1 MYNKGPFATWVPKPL
16 MLLLIIIFLLPLLA
30 LNGVYTSNISD
41 ISGALATYTEY
52 ISMANNATT
61 IGTAVAGT
69 IVMRVKMRFRS
80 KEIIVFC
87 TIALA
92 GISYLIGIT
101 DNIMIVIGGSFLI
114 GFLKMF
120 AMIEMM
126 LPVMFILSPTGER
139 GRFYSIFYPLTIGIG
154 QFSSYFI
161 ADLIFNSSWQA
172 PYFYMSIM
180 MLIIAALSLIFQ
192 HNQRFCF
199 KKPLY
204 QIDWLSLVLFAV
216 SAMCL
221 NAGLTFMQ
229 QQGWFSSPLIIGS
242 LLLSLLLLAALVY
255 RQKFLKRKLIKF
267 ELIIQKENV
276 RHGLLLLLLMGAYLA
291 STSIFVQYTVGV
303 LGYNNLINA
312 KLNLW
317 MIPGIVIAGLLAFHG
332 FKNKWN
338 VKFYI
343 ILGFMAFFLHTLML
357 YVMIQPQMNIEYL
370 YLPVFLKGLGLGIL
384 FIGIWYYATLNLEID
399 DMLSLIGI
407 MLLVRTFVATA
418 FAGSIISWA
427 TYQGQW
433 QSLNDISMYL
443 DTGDFSDGMSM
454 YQTTQVNAIMASSK
468 IVLGYLCWLIV
479 PILIFVL
486 IHHYGQFN
494 NRRIVFL
501 RKIVR
506 GNTLRGYRF
515 QNK

>member
-1 MYNKGPFATWVPKPL
+1 MYNKGPFATWVPKPI

-30 LNGVYTSNISD
+30 LNGIYTSNISD
-41 ISGALATYTEY
+41 ISGALATYSEY

-61 IGTAVAGT
+61 IGMAVAGT

-87 TIALA
+87 TVVVA
-92 GISYLIGIT
+92 GISYLIGTT
-101 DNIMIVIGGSFLI
+101 DNILMVIGGSFFI
-114 GFLKMF
+114 GLLKMF

-139 GRFYSIFYPLTIGIG
+139 GRFYSIFYPITIGIG
-154 QFSSYFI
+154 QLSSYLM

-180 MLIIAALSLIFQ
+180 MLVIASLSLIFQ
-192 HNQRFCF
+192 HNQRFGF

-204 QIDWLSLVLFAV
+204 QIDWLSLVLFSV

-221 NAGLTFMQ
+221 NAGLTFMR
-229 QQGWFSSPLIIGS
+229 QQGWFSSPFITGSFLISVI
-242 LLLSLLLLAALVY
+242 LLAALIY

-267 ELIIQKENV
+267 ELIVQKVNV
-276 RHGLLLLLLMGAYLA
+276 WHGMILLLFLGAYLA
-291 STSIFVQYTVGV
+291 SSSIFVQYTVGV

-317 MIPGIVIAGLLAFHG
+317 MIPGIVIAGFLAFHG

-338 VKFYI
+338 VKYYI

-357 YVMIQPQMNIEYL
+357 YLMIQPQMNIEYL
-370 YLPVFLKGLGLGIL
+370 YFPMFIKGLGLGIL
-384 FIGIWYYATLNLEID
+384 FIGIWYYATLNLQID

-407 MLLVRTFVATA
+407 MLLVRTFIATA
-418 FAGSIISWA
+418 FAGAIISWA
-427 TYQGQW
+427 AYQGQW
-433 QSLNDISMYL
+433 QSLSDISVYL

-454 YQTTQVNAIMASSK
+454 YQTTQVNAMMASSK
-468 IVLGYLCWLIV
+468 IVLGYLCWLII

-486 IHHYGQFN
+486 THHYGQFN

-501 RKIVR
+501 RKVIR
-506 GNTLRGYRF
+506 GNRLRGYKF
-515 QNK
+515 S